1 MKEVLKPSWTGSA
14 AGMLAIIFWGTNIAF
29 CRSLTEQLGTFTAG
43 ALSMLI
49 AGVASMGYLLAKPG
63 AFRKALCLPKRYLL
77 VCGGIFVVEMLVIVA
92 AIGLAV
98 DHQQVI
104 EVTIIN
110 YLWPSLTLVFAVPI
124 LGRRGSMPLLALG
137 VIVAFGG
144 IVLALSGGDFS
155 GSRVGVNP
163 APHVLAL
170 AAAVLWGLY
179 NNLSRLWTEETE
191 GWATPFFFLASSIGL
206 FALLPLA
213 PAPLHWS
220 GRAVAELF
228 YLGLMPTMLGYIL
241 WDVAMRRGH
250 IILVVTL
257 SYFIP
262 ILSTLI
268 SSVYLDIP
276 IGMAA
281 WAGCVMVVAGA
292 LLCNRALP

>member
-1 MKEVLKPSWTGSA
+1 MNEVSKPSWAGSA
-14 AGMLAIIFWGTNIAF
+14 AGILAIIFWGTNIAF
-29 CRSLTEQLGTFTAG
+29 CRSVTEQLGTFRAG
-43 ALSMLI
+43 GLSMLI
-49 AGVASMGYLLAKPG
+49 AGVASMGYLMAKPG
-63 AFRKALCLPKRYLL
+63 AVRKTLGLPKRYLF
-77 VCGGIFVVEMLVIVA
+77 VCGGIFVFEMMVIVA
-92 AIGLAV
+92 AIGLAA

-124 LGRRGSMPLLALG
+124 LGRRGSMPLLAVG
-137 VIVAFGG
+137 VIAAFGG
-144 IVLALSGGDFS
+144 IVLVLSGGDFS
-155 GSRVGVNP
+155 GSRVGMNP
-163 APHVLAL
+163 APHLLAL

-179 NNLSRLWTEETE
+179 NNFSRRWTEDSE
-191 GWATPFFFLASSIGL
+191 GWATPFFFLASAMGL
-206 FALLPLA
+206 FALVPLA
-213 PAPLHWS
+213 PTPPHWS
-220 GRAVAELF
+220 GRVVAELF

-276 IGMAA
+276 IGLAA
-281 WAGCVMVVAGA
+281 WAGSIMVAAGA
-292 LLCNRALP
+292 RLCHRALP